1 MNTAGRRRRRKK
13 RSNIITEDELLI
25 KELIDES
32 KEIRVEEALNS
43 WDKSMKMAS
52 FMTRKYMDKSGICN
66 GFQFRDSFIC
76 QLYNLST
83 SLST

>member
-52 FMTRKYMDKSGICN
+52 FMTRKYMDRICN